1 MIETAVDTVRIMK
14 LRLAVAR
21 FGEMDRAKWWNTKGS
36 LSGIGASRCR
46 YPVNGYQL
54 LCEIS
59 VMGF

>member
-1 MIETAVDTVRIMK
+1 MFETAVDNVSIMRR
-14 LRLAVAR
+14 RLAVAR
-21 FGEMDRAKWWNTKGS
+21 FGEMDRAKWWNTKGL
-36 LSGIGASRCR
+36 LSDIGASRCR